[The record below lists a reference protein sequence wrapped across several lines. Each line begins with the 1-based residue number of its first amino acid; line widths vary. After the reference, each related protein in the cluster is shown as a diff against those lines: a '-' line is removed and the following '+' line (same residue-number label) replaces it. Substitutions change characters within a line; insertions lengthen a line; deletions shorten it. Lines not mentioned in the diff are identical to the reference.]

1 MRLFVLP
8 LALLVAACQPATTEP
23 APAPAS
29 PEQATTTPT
38 DAPATYAQQAT
49 TDAPQATTPAATTDA
64 LPAGVLAT
72 LRQDVGTDLGEIRV
86 FGRNIDLDG
95 DGRNEAVAQLVGPM
109 VCGSGG
115 CNTYVLAQADDA
127 WRIVATIRLSHPPI
141 AALPSRSEGWRDLVV
156 AVGGGGGESGFS
168 TLRYNGTAYAGGSGL
183 APAMPTDAEVLIP
196 RFETMR
202 DGTLLE

>member
-29 PEQATTTPT
+29 HEQAPTTPT
-38 DAPATYAQQAT
+38 DAPAT
-49 TDAPQATTPAATTDA
+49 DAPQATAPAVKTDA
-64 LPAGVLAT
+64 LPARALAA

-86 FGRNIDLDG
+86 FGRSIDLDG
-95 DGRNEAVAQLVGPM
+95 DDREETVAQLVGPM

-127 WRIVATIRLSHPPI
+127 WRIVATIRLRHPPV

-183 APAMPTDAEVLIP
+183 APAIPTDAEVLIP

>member
-29 PEQATTTPT
+29 PKHATTTPT
-38 DAPATYAQQAT
+38 DAPAT
-49 TDAPQATTPAATTDA
+49 DAPQTTAPAATTDA

-86 FGRNIDLDG
+86 FGRSIDLDG
-95 DGRNEAVAQLVGPM
+95 DGRDGAVAQLVGPM
-109 VCGSGG
+109 VCGSSG

-141 AALPSRSEGWRDLVV
+141 AALPSRSAGWRDLVV

-183 APAMPTDAEVLIP
+183 APAIPTDAEVLIP